1 MDLFAVHI
9 AKLAVMAYNTT
20 KTVHLIIESALYF
33 RYYYKGIR
41 KQERGLSNEK
51 RIVHRL

>member
-20 KTVHLIIESALYF
+20 ETVHLMIESALYF
-33 RYYYKGIR
+33 RYDYKGMR
-41 KQERGLSNEK
+41 KIGK
-51 RIVHRL
+51 GIIK

>member
-9 AKLAVMAYNTT
+9 AKLAVMDYNTT
-20 KTVHLIIESALYF
+20 KTIHLIIESAFYL

-41 KQERGLSNEK
+41 KTGK
-51 RIVHRL
+51 GIIK